1 MSVLRSRFLGV
12 LLAAVMTAACGFH
25 LKGAAP
31 LPAGVRNIYVATSD
45 ELSPFS
51 IELKRALH
59 ESGATLATSAE
70 GADAIIRVAQ
80 DRTGRR
86 VLSVSARN
94 TPQEYQV
101 FYVIGYSIDRGDK
114 QAVPPQEIELT
125 RAYSFS
131 ESELLAKQREETI
144 LRDAMA
150 RDLADLVVRRLASL

>member
-1 MSVLRSRFLGV
+1 MLRLRMLGV
-12 LLAAVMTAACGFH
+12 LLAAAVMAGCGFH

-31 LPAGVRNIYVATSD
+31 LPAGVRNIYLATSD
-45 ELSPFS
+45 ELSPFA
-51 IELKRALH
+51 IELQRALRD
-59 ESGATLATSAE
+59 SGATLATSAE
-70 GADAIIRVAQ
+70 GADAIIRVSQ

-86 VLSVSARN
+86 VLSVSSRN

-114 QAVPPQEIELT
+114 QAIAPQEIELT
-125 RAYSFS
+125 RSYSFS